1 MQISGGAMKTA
12 LLSTVLG
19 VFLFGAQGAV
29 QPSDGRIQATADSV
43 MQDGNIFHLR
53 GHVEIRRGAF
63 VVTAEEAELPA
74 RVALASA
81 RSPVTVRGEVNI
93 TVEDAVP
100 LSVAQRE
107 LHAGAAEVAT
117 RVDDLRVHTTM

>member
-19 VFLFGAQGAV
+19 VFLFSAQGGV
-29 QPSDGRIQATADSV
+29 QPSDRRIQATADAV

-53 GHVEIRRGAF
+53 GHVEIRRGSV
-63 VVTAEEAELPA
+63 VVTADEADLPA
-74 RVALASA
+74 RVDLKS
-81 RSPVTVRGEVNI
+81 SQPTVTLRGDVHM

-100 LSVAQRE
+100 LSVTQR
-107 LHAGAAEVAT
+107 
-117 RVDDLRVHTTM
+117 